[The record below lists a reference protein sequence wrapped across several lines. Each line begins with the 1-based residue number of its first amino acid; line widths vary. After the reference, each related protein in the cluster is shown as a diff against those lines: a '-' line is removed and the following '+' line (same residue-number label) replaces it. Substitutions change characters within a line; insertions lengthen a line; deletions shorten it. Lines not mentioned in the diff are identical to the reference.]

1 MKYVRTYKSFVN
13 SQYLYEGVRVTAG
26 ILIPAFLMSYFGMLT
41 TGIVISL
48 GAMCVSITD
57 SPGPILHRRNGMIAC
72 IISIF
77 IVSILV
83 GFTVG
88 SPLLLGVVIFFCCF
102 FFSMMAIYGAR
113 AGAVGIAALLIMVLD
128 IDQHQQ
134 GWQVI
139 IHALYIAS
147 GGLWYMCY
155 TSLIYN
161 FRPYKLAQQALGE
174 SIESIAAYLRLRA
187 NFYRE
192 DIDYEANYKRL
203 LQQQAIVQ
211 EKQTML
217 SELLFKTPVIVQ
229 STTTTGRI
237 LVMIYMDIA
246 DMFERIMTSYQYY
259 ETLHKYFDETG
270 ILEDY
275 QSLALMLADEID
287 EIGIAVKSGSPSVIT
302 ETIPE
307 QIKQTGDKLDS
318 LRSTFMKPENIE
330 GFLNLRRI
338 LENIQDIYARV
349 KTLHLYTTY
358 DRSLT
363 KKQLPAVDYGKY
375 ISHQDIT
382 PEMLL
387 DNLSLRSDTFRHSL
401 RVSIAVITGYAG
413 SLFFPL
419 GHSYWI
425 LLTIVVILKPAYSLT
440 KSRNIDRLLGTV
452 LGIAIGIPFIYFIQ
466 DKTALLLVMIVLMI
480 GTYVFIRKHYFT
492 SVLLMTPYIIIFFHL
507 LNPATFKTVLMD
519 RLIDTAIGSAIAFG
533 ASLFLFPAWERE
545 KIKPVMIAMLKEAI
559 NYLHSITCFFNG
571 VPSVEQQKHKVARKD
586 ALVALANLSD
596 AFNRMVSEPKR
607 MQHNMEEIHHFV
619 VLCHMLMSYIATL
632 SQFIQRMDSTE
643 LASEFLSLINYLI
656 EYLKN
661 AKAMLEGVQVTEDI
675 KQIKEALQSVNDHAN
690 ALLQKRQI
698 ELSQGLAESETRK
711 QLGRVKSIVDQFNF
725 IFNVACDINKTARQ
739 LAAATI
745 SLAAKDEL
753 V

>member
-1 MKYVRTYKSFVN
+1 MKYIRSYKSFVN
-13 SQYLYEGVRVTAG
+13 SQYLYEGVKVAAG
-26 ILIPAFLMSYFGMLT
+26 ILIPALLMSYFGMLT
-41 TGIVISL
+41 SGILISL

-77 IVSILV
+77 VVSTAV
-83 GFTVG
+83 GFSVS
-88 SPLLLGVVIFFCCF
+88 SPLLLGVAIFVCCF
-102 FFSMMAIYGAR
+102 LFSMLAIYGAR
-113 AGAVGIAALLIMVLD
+113 AGALGIASLLIMVLD
-128 IDQHQQ
+128 INQRQH

-155 TSLIYN
+155 SSLLYN

-174 SIESIAAYLRLRA
+174 NIESIAEYLRLRA
-187 NFYRE
+187 KFYKK
-192 DIDYEANYKRL
+192 DIDYETNYRAL
-203 LQQQAIVQ
+203 LQQQALVQ

-217 SELLFKTPVIVQ
+217 SELLFKTRQIAQ
-229 STTTTGRI
+229 STTATGRI

-259 ETLHKYFDETG
+259 ETLHTYFDETG

-275 QSLALMLADEID
+275 RSLALMLADEID
-287 EIGIAVKSGSPSVIT
+287 EIGIAVKSGSPSQIT
-302 ETIPE
+302 ESIPE
-307 QIKQTGDKLDS
+307 KISQTIEKLDS
-318 LRSTFMKPENIE
+318 LRSTFMKPANID

-363 KKQLPAVDYGKY
+363 NKKLPEVDYERY
-375 ISHQDIT
+375 ISHQDII
-382 PEMLL
+382 PQILI

-401 RVSIAVITGYAG
+401 RVSIAVIIGYIG

-425 LLTIVVILKPAYSLT
+425 LLTIIVILKPAYSLS
-440 KSRNIDRLLGTV
+440 KSRNIDRLTGTI
-452 LGIAIGIPFIYFIQ
+452 LGIVIGIPLIYFIEN
-466 DKTALLLVMIVLMI
+466 KTVLLLVMIVLMI
-480 GTYVFIRKHYFT
+480 GTYGYIRKHYFT
-492 SVLLMTPYIIIFFHL
+492 SVLFMTPYIIIFFHL

-519 RLIDTAIGSAIAFG
+519 RIIDTAIGSVIAFG
-533 ASLFLFPAWERE
+533 ASMFLFPAWERE
-545 KIKPVMIAMLKEAI
+545 KIRPVMIHMLQEAI
-559 NYLHSITCFFNG
+559 NYLHAATCFLG
-571 VPSVEQQKHKVARKD
+571 GQSTLEQHKHKVARKD

-596 AFNRMVSEPKR
+596 TFNRMVSEPRR
-607 MQHNMEEIHHFV
+607 MQHNMKEIHHFV

-632 SQFIQRMDSTE
+632 SQFIQRRDSAE
-643 LASEFLSLINYLI
+643 LSGEFLQLVNYLI
-656 EYLKN
+656 NYLKN
-661 AKAMLEGVQVTEDI
+661 AKTMLEGTTVTEDV
-675 KQIKEALQSVNDHAN
+675 KQIKEALRLLNDHAN
-690 ALLQKRQI
+690 SILQKRQI
-698 ELSQGLAESETRK
+698 EISKGVKESETRK
-711 QLGRVKSIVDQFNF
+711 QLVRVKSIVDQFNF
-725 IFNVACDINKTARQ
+725 IYNAASDINKTARQ
-739 LAAATI
+739 IAAP
-745 SLAAKDEL
+745 S